1 VLIRVMLMIG
11 VMLKKVGGRLP
22 AGAVE
27 KMNYGPPGK
36 AVLCQGSEILHHV
49 TPVRS
54 SVPRIVV
61 ILCFAPAD
69 VFKSPLNRY
78 ISTYQ

>member
-1 VLIRVMLMIG
+1 MLIRVMLMIG

-36 AVLCQGSEILHHV
+36 AVLCQVHAHDDGDANEIVLRCE
-49 TPVRS
+49 TS
-54 SVPRIVV
+54 TI
-61 ILCFAPAD
+61 
-69 VFKSPLNRY
+69 RY
-78 ISTYQ
+78 LTFYTLFLRFDF